1 MIPRRY
7 LCASAATL
15 CIVALDQASKAWL
28 RHFLPQEG
36 GVFPLLPGCLQLTH
50 RLNPGIAF
58 SLFHGQAWA
67 PVVFS
72 VVAVLAVVAIAWMLW
87 RYAALPALMAVA
99 FGLIAGGALGNLCDR
114 LHAPYMVLD
123 FIDCYLG
130 QYHWPA
136 FNVADSAVCCGVGIL
151 LLSNFTHPD
160 ALLGTPQ
167 PAD

>member
-1 MIPRRY
+1 MPRRY
-7 LCASAATL
+7 CWASAATL
-15 CIVALDQASKAWL
+15 GVVVLDQASKAWL
-28 RHFLPQEG
+28 RHFLPHEG
-36 GVFPLLPGCLQLTH
+36 GLFTLVPGCLQLTH

-72 VVAVLAVVAIAWMLW
+72 VVAVVAVMVIAWLLW
-87 RYAALPALMAVA
+87 RSTALPGYMATA

-114 LHAPYMVLD
+114 LHPPYMVLD

-136 FNVADSAVCCGVGIL
+136 FNVADSAICIGVGLLIL
-151 LLSNFTHPD
+151 ANFTHPD
-160 ALLGTPQ
+160 ALAGTQ